1 MHELD
6 SELVDYLLG
15 TLDRPDRVRVEAAL
29 ASSADYRRELEALKE
44 TFGQIGAVAQPLQ
57 PSAALRERVLGVAQP
72 ESRFDGFVDRLA
84 ALFELEVNAIR
95 EILRQASA
103 APEAPWR
110 AAELAGL
117 FYLPVPTKRA
127 SSGVQTALVYLEP
140 GINLPR
146 HRHRG
151 REQMFVL
158 EGYAMADDGR
168 QLAPGDRVDSPP
180 GSEHEIE
187 ILEHMPCLFAIVLEE
202 GLDYLPPA
210 SRSAPSPGA

>member
-1 MHELD
+1 MLD
-6 SELVDYLLG
+6 SESELVDYLLG
-15 TLDRPDRVRVEAAL
+15 TLDGPGCARVEAAL
-29 ASSADYRRELEALKE
+29 QASADYRGEFEALKE
-44 TFGQIGAVAQPLQ
+44 TFGQLGAAAEPLQ
-57 PSAALRERVLGVAQP
+57 PSLALRERVLAAAQP
-72 ESRFDGFVDRLA
+72 ERRFDGFAERLA
-84 ALFELEVNAIR
+84 ALFEVEDKEVR

-110 AAELAGL
+110 AAEIAGL

-127 SSGVQTALVYLEP
+127 ATGVQSALVYLEP

-158 EGYAMADDGR
+158 DGYAMADDGR
-168 QLAPGDRVDSPP
+168 RLAPGDRVDSPP
-180 GSEHEIE
+180 GSEHEFE
-187 ILEHMPCLFAIVLEE
+187 ILEHMPCLFAVVLEQ

-210 SRSAPSPGA
+210 SRAAPSPDA